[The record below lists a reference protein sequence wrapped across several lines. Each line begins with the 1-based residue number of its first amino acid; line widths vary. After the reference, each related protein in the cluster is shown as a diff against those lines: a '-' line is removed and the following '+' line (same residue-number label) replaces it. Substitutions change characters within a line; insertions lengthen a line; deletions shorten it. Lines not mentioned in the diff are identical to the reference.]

1 MLRRRIGR
9 FIGLE
14 KGCNGVL
21 GWKYERQLQ
30 VIRNNSNNCPGDDAL
45 IDRQRLE
52 AIVRRRDPRAAE
64 QTELKA
70 EDLQPINRLLAP

>member
-1 MLRRRIGR
+1 MFMGQGLSVRRQEVFLLRRRIGR

-30 VIRNNSNNCPGDDAL
+30 VIRKYQN
-45 IDRQRLE
+45 I
-52 AIVRRRDPRAAE
+52 
-64 QTELKA
+64 
-70 EDLQPINRLLAP
+70 